1 MKSRKGLILWQVEWN
16 LINYKSPSGRV
27 SEKERD
33 TDTQTHTE
41 REYSLGVWVKGEKKC
56 INEPQ
61 REVSEV
67 AAAV

>member
-33 TDTQTHTE
+33 TDTHRE
-41 REYSLGVWVKGEKKC
+41 RIFTRSVGER
-56 INEPQ
+56 
-61 REVSEV
+61 REEV
-67 AAAV
+67 Y